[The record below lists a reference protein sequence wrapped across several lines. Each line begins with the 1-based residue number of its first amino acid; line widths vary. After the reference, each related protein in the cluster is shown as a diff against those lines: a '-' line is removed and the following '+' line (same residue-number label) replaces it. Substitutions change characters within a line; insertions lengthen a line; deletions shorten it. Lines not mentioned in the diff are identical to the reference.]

1 MASILKVD
9 DLRGNTAAGNITITS
24 EGGSATMQLQQGMV
38 KSWISINTTGT
49 IATRDSFNVS
59 SATDEGTG
67 AQSIA
72 VTNSFS
78 GSDNMSPSAAA
89 WNNNASN
96 GQYGG
101 TSGVKD
107 SSTYWVGA
115 FWGTTTF
122 DVLYV
127 FSNVHGDLA

>member
-1 MASILKVD
+1 MASE
-9 DLRGNTAAGNITITS
+9 LRVTTIANNAGTES
-24 EGGSATMQLQQGMV
+24 VGSTYLINGSV
-38 KSWISINTTGT
+38 KSWISMNTTGT

-59 SATDEGTG
+59 SATDVATG

-78 GSDNMSPSAAA
+78 GSDNMSPAAAA

-101 TSGVKD
+101 CSGVKD
-107 SSTYWVGA
+107 SSTYWIGA